1 MALSTRVWRSV
12 RHGKVAWT
20 QEQVEGLSRA
30 ILGNLPDRACQLIRG
45 GDLSGGELVVLEDAI
60 ARPSYKD
67 IAANFVWLRPV
78 VEAYPE
84 RVPSGFFLTDV
95 FLSLDEMF
103 DGKLLQVQIE
113 PGATQMAVRNAKVT
127 FSAREANRLKKLVGS
142 LRYLNR
148 NSRRSHDHRVSELKA
163 LLKPS
168 PNRQRQN
175 QAEPESSGNE

>member
-1 MALSTRVWRSV
+1 MIANEEAL
-12 RHGKVAWT
+12 A
-20 QEQVEGLSRA
+20 RA
-30 ILGNLPDRACQLIRG
+30 ILVNLPDRASQLIRG

-84 RVPSGFFLTDV
+84 RVPSGFFLADA

-103 DGKLLQVQIE
+103 DGKLLQVRTE

-127 FSAREANRLKKLVGS
+127 FAAREANRLKKLVGS

-148 NSRRSHDHRVSELKA
+148 NSA
-163 LLKPS
+163 
-168 PNRQRQN
+168 
-175 QAEPESSGNE
+175 